1 MKKKIVKCI
10 GISTISLSLILSS
23 STFKVEASDISMK
36 TLNKYNSQEQ
46 ILLRDKPIQIPVD
59 NIEQEEQFRG
69 VWVSTVFNLD
79 LPSKK
84 GLAQEEY
91 KREYIELL
99 DNLQALNINSVI
111 FQVRPKLDAFY
122 KSKIN
127 PWSEFLTG
135 TQGLSPGWDPLKWMI
150 EETHNR
156 GMEFQA
162 WFNPYRVT
170 TTSNNKKTVKQ
181 QLEELAP
188 NNWARQNPQYVFSF
202 DGKLYLNPGEPEVI
216 KYIIESVM
224 EVVKNYDI
232 DAVHFDDYFYPYR
245 STKDKDKWYSIEEQK
260 TFAKYGSGFKSVA
273 DWRRDNV
280 DKLILSLH
288 NSITSYNKEQKKS
301 VQFGISPYGIWGHK
315 EIHPEGSEAG
325 TGSLT
330 PITSQASYD
339 NLFADTR
346 KWVKNNW
353 IDYIAP
359 QIYWSFDEKAAP
371 YGELVNWWADVV
383 KDTNV
388 HLYIGHANYKKADI
402 NNKNISWKN
411 PEEISNQ
418 LKFNSLYKEV
428 KGSIFFRYKSL
439 LKTENSAKANNEFID
454 ILKNQHFNTIS
465 LLPSKPWLDHKET
478 LSPYDLSVVKENNGN
493 RLTWYDTIDND
504 SAYYVICREEVVK
517 DNNTMG
523 QSKTIISK
531 IKRTDKSTS
540 FTFVDTHI
548 DPQKEYIYSVA
559 AVDKAN
565 NQSILCK
572 EKKLSQEES
581 R

>member
-1 MKKKIVKCI
+1 MTNMKKKIVKCI

-23 STFKVEASDISMK
+23 STFKVEASNISMK

-46 ILLRDKPIQIPVD
+46 ILLRDKIIQIPVD
-59 NIEQEEQFRG
+59 KIEQEEQLRG

-84 GLAQEEY
+84 GLTQEEY

-122 KSKIN
+122 ESKIN

-135 TQGLSPGWDPLKWMI
+135 IQGLSPGWDPLKWMI

-170 TTSNNKKTVKQ
+170 TTSNNKKTLKQ

-216 KYIIESVM
+216 KHIIESVM

-260 TFAKYGSGFKSVA
+260 TFEKYGSGFKSVA

-439 LKTENSAKANNEFID
+439 LKTEDNAKANNEFID

-478 LSPYDLSVVKENNGN
+478 LSPYDLSVVKENGGN
-493 RLTWYDTIDND
+493 KLTWYDTVDND
-504 SAYYVICREEVVK
+504 SAYYVIYREEVVK
-517 DNNTMG
+517 DTNNME
-523 QSKTIISK
+523 QYKTIISK

-540 FTFVDTHI
+540 STFIDTNI
-548 DPQKEYIYSVA
+548 DPQKEYVYSVI

-565 NQSILCK
+565 NQSIPCK
-572 EKKLSQEES
+572 
-581 R
+581 